1 VCIPGDGI
9 IFVVDDAVV
18 SVAAVDNPGLS
29 TDEARKCYT
38 ANTVVSYLTHF
49 VIHRC
54 PKRHPIITVALCN
67 RADYYIFALWFLPY
81 FFSFFLAKS

>member
-38 ANTVVSYLTHF
+38 ASILLL
-49 VIHRC
+49 VI
-54 PKRHPIITVALCN
+54 
-67 RADYYIFALWFLPY
+67 
-81 FFSFFLAKS
+81 

>member
-1 VCIPGDGI
+1 MCIPGDGI

-38 ANTVVSYLTHF
+38 ASILLL
-49 VIHRC
+49 VI
-54 PKRHPIITVALCN
+54 
-67 RADYYIFALWFLPY
+67 
-81 FFSFFLAKS
+81 